1 MERIGFV
8 GLGIMGS
15 PMARNAIKAG
25 FPVTVTNRTLDRA
38 KPLAEAGATV
48 VRTPKEVA
56 ARSDLVVTMVTS
68 SPDVEAVTFGLFSRV
83 QLALAAVVDVGRNG
97 WGNYIGLRGA
107 RAENETL
114 KRQLADLEVRM
125 LACSGSR
132 PTCSTGSGGK
142 DKQERRGDSSH
153 SRVRIR

>member
-48 VRTPKEVA
+48 VRTPREVA

-68 SPDVEAVTFGLFSRV
+68 SPDVEAVTFRPDGIAGGAHDGL
-83 QLALAAVVDVGRNG
+83 LG
-97 WGNYIGLRGA
+97 IGLRTISPAAPRGVADGA
-107 RAENETL
+107 A
-114 KRQLADLEVRM
+114 A
-125 LACSGSR
+125 GR
-132 PTCSTGSGGK
+132 PPLP
-142 DKQERRGDSSH
+142 
-153 SRVRIR
+153 